1 MKKGFLALI
10 LGTILCLPCYGL
22 AHEAVTV
29 EGTIQGLL
37 STCAGE
43 TCTPREE
50 VIIAAMEDTFV
61 LVSDEGKYYLL
72 PNIKNS
78 VLSRYLGDP
87 VKVSGFVTL
96 EETAIQV
103 ETAEV
108 FEKGEWV
115 TFWSPEIEEQAEI
128 KREQLKETAPL
139 PGMRRRTRQ
148 KVGGHGR

>member
-1 MKKGFLALI
+1 MKKRFLAII
-10 LGTILCLPCYGL
+10 LGTILCLPCFGL
-22 AHEAVTV
+22 AQETVKV

-78 VLSRYLGDP
+78 VLSRYLNDP
-87 VKVSGFVTL
+87 VKVSGFLTL
-96 EETAIQV
+96 EGTALQV
-103 ETAEV
+103 GTAEV
-108 FEKGEWV
+108 LERGEWV
-115 TFWSPEIEEQAEI
+115 TFWSPEIEEQIEV
-128 KREQLKETAPL
+128 KRESLKKKTPL

-148 KVGGHGR
+148 KVGQGR

>member
-1 MKKGFLALI
+1 MKRGFLVII
-10 LGTILCLPCYGL
+10 LAWVLCVPCDGL
-22 AHEAVTV
+22 AQEEIKV

-78 VLSRYLGDP
+78 VLSRYLNDP
-87 VKVSGFVTL
+87 VRIAGTLTL
-96 EETAIQV
+96 EGTAIQV
-103 ETAEV
+103 DTAEV
-108 FEKGEWV
+108 FEKGTWV
-115 TFWSPEIEEQAEI
+115 TFWSPEIAEQAAV
-128 KREQLKETAPL
+128 KRESLKKKRLPPGYRKRIRGQLPE
-139 PGMRRRTRQ
+139 
-148 KVGGHGR
+148 